1 MKKKIKQPPVIE
13 VAYAYY
19 FLINYSKLFT
29 QDACSFKN
37 HL

>member
-1 MKKKIKQPPVIE
+1 MKKNKATSITE
-13 VAYAYY
+13 VAYMDH